1 MFKRMRDRLFLLS
14 LGIATNPLVYALK
27 KNKLDAA
34 DTGTNLDGNSGGDPV
49 GGVGKM
55 LEYLK
60 YGLWAMSALGI
71 ISVGFMMF
79 FNVQETI
86 LKNVMKVVGV
96 ICIVA
101 LGFSAP
107 GWFGLNIIL

>member
-1 MFKRMRDRLFLLS
+1 MLKKLRTSLFLLS

-27 KNKLDAA
+27 KHDLDKANSGI
-34 DTGTNLDGNSGGDPV
+34 DMGSDGGGDPKDGITV
-49 GGVGKM
+49 M
-55 LEYLK
+55 INYLK
-60 YGLWAMSALGI
+60 YTLWAMSALGI

-96 ICIVA
+96 ICVVA
-101 LGFSAP
+101 LGFTAP

>member
-1 MFKRMRDRLFLLS
+1 MLKKLRTSLFLLS
-14 LGIATNPLVYALK
+14 LGIATNPFVYALK
-27 KNKLDAA
+27 KNKLDNA
-34 DTGTNLDGNSGGDPV
+34 DTSTSMGQDGGGDPS
-49 GGVGKM
+49 GGITM
-55 LEYLK
+55 MINYLK
-60 YGLWAMSALGI
+60 YTLWAMSALGI

-96 ICIVA
+96 ICVVA
-101 LGFSAP
+101 LGFTAP